1 MFFPPRRFPA
11 EVYPLTNGEGYDNGS
26 FKKRAEIMERLDE
39 SVKNK
44 ESSMHKLIKPS
55 FSIEHDDLTM
65 YFRNG
70 ITVNV
75 SFRFLG
81 DNEECSKRLAEIK
94 DLIVYRDSDN
104 KITDLT
110 PKFYDEKHTLPVEEL
125 VKILAEITEIGNVK
139 DII

>member
-1 MFFPPRRFPA
+1 
-11 EVYPLTNGEGYDNGS
+11 
-26 FKKRAEIMERLDE
+26 MERLDE

-81 DNEECSKRLAEIK
+81 DEERSKRLAEIK

-110 PKFYDEKHTLPVEEL
+110 PKFYDGKHTLPVEEL